1 MFVLLIVA
9 LLQSPQTFRSIG
21 RGPMSGIDE
30 PRQVTVRTLAD
41 WTTLWRSHAP
51 GSQPMPPVDFSR
63 ETVVGVF
70 AGTRPTSGYGVEIVR
85 AADVNGAL
93 IVDYVETRPAP
104 GTVTAQVLTAPY
116 HLVAVP
122 KHDGEVRFQKTD
134 K

>member
-41 WTTLWRSHAP
+41 WATLWRSHAP
-51 GSQPMPPVDFSR
+51 GGQPMPTIDFSR

-70 AGTRPTSGYGVEIVR
+70 AGTRPTSG
-85 AADVNGAL
+85 
-93 IVDYVETRPAP
+93 
-104 GTVTAQVLTAPY
+104 TAW
-116 HLVAVP
+116 
-122 KHDGEVRFQKTD
+122 RS
-134 K
+134 